1 MIMYCTWTCYMY
13 PACHAPKMDNPEN
26 NLNILCTKLGRG
38 RGLIISTFC
47 TIEKMLTIVND
58 P

>member
-1 MIMYCTWTCYMY
+1 MY